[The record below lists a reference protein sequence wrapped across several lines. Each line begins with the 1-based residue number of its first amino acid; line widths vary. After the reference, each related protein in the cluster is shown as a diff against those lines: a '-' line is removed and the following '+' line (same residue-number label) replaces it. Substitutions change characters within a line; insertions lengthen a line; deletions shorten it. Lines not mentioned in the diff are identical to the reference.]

1 MFLKFSVNTHMHADH
16 ITGTG
21 LLKKLVPGVE
31 SVISKAAGA
40 KADVYLE
47 PGDHIKF
54 GNHQLEV
61 RGTPG
66 HTSGCVT
73 YVSHEQGCA
82 FTGKWQHGFTN
93 SEIWWRSLFTFSIFE
108 KSEVEAEPI

>member
-1 MFLKFSVNTHMHADH
+1 MHADH

-82 FTGKWQHGFTN
+82 FTGKYSCSLQFRTVARSGAGARSTGWGL
-93 SEIWWRSLFTFSIFE
+93 EILSLVS
-108 KSEVEAEPI
+108 P

>member
-1 MFLKFSVNTHMHADH
+1 MHADH

-54 GNHQLEV
+54 GKHQLEV

-66 HTSGCVT
+66 HTGGCVT

-82 FTGKWQHGFTN
+82 FTGKICIAVHYMVSLIPKFDDVFCLLFQSFN
-93 SEIWWRSLFTFSIFE
+93 QSEWVFKIR
-108 KSEVEAEPI
+108 

>member
-54 GNHQLEV
+54 GKHQLEV

-66 HTSGCVT
+66 HTGGCVT

-82 FTGKWQHGFTN
+82 FTGKYSCSRYGFTKFRN
-93 SEIWWRSLFTFSIFE
+93 LIFQSLIKGNKSLF
-108 KSEVEAEPI
+108 